1 MASWTITPATMNVR
15 CVAFAHILLVADVSM
30 CSDFLSKNEDAA
42 AKAAVAADKA
52 AEQAKSQIVAKSKM
66 SKAEKSQQKKE
77 KVRMQVQHHFY
88 RLSSLI
94 PRDFARRPRHSIP
107 LQPQKRRSDALINTR
122 LKWRQVCVVKSV
134 TYRAQRGTEMCIT
147 TASLVA
153 LQHPAVAST

>member
-1 MASWTITPATMNVR
+1 MNVR
-15 CVAFAHILLVADVSM
+15 CAAFAHILFMSDVSM

-77 KVRMQVQHHFY
+77 KVRMQAQHHFY
-88 RLSSLI
+88 RLFSLI

-107 LQPQKRRSDALINTR
+107 LQPQKRRSDAQSTR
-122 LKWRQVCVVKSV
+122 GLSGGGKFVLSSQSRIELSV
-134 TYRAQRGTEMCIT
+134 EQRC
-147 TASLVA
+147 A
-153 LQHPAVAST
+153 LQQRH